1 MQSETDQIEEHEELP
16 ESKSSRKR
24 TMHALH
30 ALGKSLLDFSSAEL
44 HDLDLPDNLLAALA
58 EASNIKS
65 NSALKRHLHYI
76 GKLMREVD
84 AEPIQAA
91 LERRRHQHGIN
102 TDAFHLIE
110 TLRDRLIA
118 EGDSA
123 LADVRSQFPRA
134 ERQKLIKLAR
144 QARNEQQ
151 NKQAPRASRL
161 LFRYLRD
168 LHEEQ
173 QDSDTL

>member
-1 MQSETDQIEEHEELP
+1 MQDETEVFEAPQEQP
-16 ESKSSRKR
+16 VSKSARKR

-30 ALGKSLLDFSSAEL
+30 DLGKALLDFTSAEL

-58 EASNIKS
+58 EAGNIKS

-76 GKLMREVD
+76 GKLMRGID

-91 LERRRHQHGIN
+91 LDRKHHQQDIN
-102 TDAFHLIE
+102 THAFHLLE
-110 TLRDRLIA
+110 QLRNQLII

-123 LADVRSQFPRA
+123 LAAVCSHFPRA
-134 ERQKLIKLAR
+134 ERQKLRKLAK

-151 NKQAPRASRL
+151 NRQPLHASRL
-161 LFRYLRD
+161 LFRYLRE
-168 LHEEQ
+168 LQEEQ
-173 QDSDTL
+173 TDSSR